1 MTNWGTHRHPGL
13 MMPEPFRESA
23 RGGHELTDQ
32 GLSRFDFRQVAAH
45 GWGDPFNSY
54 AYSMAWFQDA
64 LYVGNSR
71 GNLVMIH
78 RNHPEWMNKWPV
90 RIPNEFHD
98 LDFRAQIWRYRPMS
112 SVWEHIHSSPRVPG
126 RNGLMIPRDIGYR
139 SMAVLRDALYVAG
152 FSPASSGL
160 PPQILRSCNGNK
172 FDGISTLG
180 TNAELNTYRVL
191 QVFGRYLYTSPTG
204 KSGGEANASNSAVVF
219 QVEDPATQ
227 PWRPVS
233 ERGFGDAHNQ
243 TCFEMASFN
252 NKLYVGTLNPISGF
266 QIWKTDGQQ
275 QPFKWSRVIANG
287 AYRGNLNELA
297 ISMCVFK
304 GALYVGTAVQNGGY
318 DRLNKVGPAAPELIR
333 IHPDD
338 SWDLIVG
345 TPRATPD
352 GRKFPLSGKG
362 PGFDNPFNGY
372 FWRMAVH
379 NGSLYLGTYKWTVFL
394 PYTSSDKW
402 PFDFQNIVGQ
412 IGIDELAYFAGGC
425 DLWRS
430 PDGVNWLPVT
440 RNGFDN
446 PYNYGIRTL
455 QSTPYGLFVGTANP
469 FGPDVAVRVSKTKS
483 GNDKWEFRPNA
494 KAGLEIWLGTEHH
507 HHSDLLR
514 NHSRSLDLKRDRNR
528 RSRGRL

>member
-1 MTNWGTHRHPGL
+1 MMMWNTNRQTGSLVPDRYSN
-13 MMPEPFRESA
+13 MPTT
-23 RGGHELTDQ
+23 GHLLPDQ
-32 GLSRFDFRQVAAH
+32 GLCRSDFRQVAAH
-45 GWGDPFNSY
+45 GWGDPFNAY
-54 AYSMAWFQDA
+54 AYSMEWFKGA

-71 GNLVMIH
+71 GNLIMIH
-78 RNHPEWMNKWPV
+78 RHHPEWMNTWPV
-90 RIPNEFHD
+90 RMPNEFHD
-98 LDFRAQIWRYRPMS
+98 LDFRAQIWRYQPTTS
-112 SVWEHIHSSPRVPG
+112 LWQHVHSSPRVQG
-126 RNGLMIPRDIGYR
+126 RKGQLVPRDIGYR
-139 SMAVLRDALYVAG
+139 SMATFRDALYVAA
-152 FSPASSGL
+152 FSTASSGL
-160 PPQILRSCNGNK
+160 PPQILRSCNGSSY
-172 FDGISTLG
+172 DPISNLG
-180 TNAELNTYRVL
+180 TNPELNTYRIL
-191 QVFGRYLYTSPTG
+191 QVFGRHLYTSPTG
-204 KSGGEANASNSAVVF
+204 KSGGEANASNSAVVL
-219 QVEDPATQ
+219 QSEDPATQ

-233 ERGFGDAHNQ
+233 ERGFGDPDNQ

-266 QIWKTDGQQ
+266 QIWTTDCQQ
-275 QPFKWSRVIANG
+275 QPFRWSRVIANG

-297 ISMCVFK
+297 ISMCVFN

-318 DRLNKVGPAAPELIR
+318 DRLNKVGPAASELIR

-345 TPRATPD
+345 APRSTPD

-379 NGSLYLGTYKWTVFL
+379 DGSLYLGTYKWTVFL
-394 PYTSSDKW
+394 PYLSPHKW
-402 PFDFQNIVGQ
+402 PFDFHKIVDQ

-425 DLWRS
+425 ELWRS

-469 FGPDVAVRVSKTKS
+469 FGPDVAVRVSKSKS

-494 KAGLEIWLGTEHH
+494 KAGLEIWLGSAQHR
-507 HHSDLLR
+507 HSDLLR
-514 NHSRSLDLKRDRNR
+514 NHPRHLELRKDRNR
-528 RSRGRL
+528 KSRGRL